1 MVSNVG
7 HSDWSRVSNDGHSA
21 IARSRVIKKVG
32 HGLVR
37 KNLHLS
43 KDVIPWTTG
52 HILVASHSP

>member
-1 MVSNVG
+1 MG

-37 KNLHLS
+37 KNLQLS

-52 HILVASHSP
+52 HIPVASHSP